1 MKYASTRGISGDTPN
16 AILFHVHYGQLA
28 SRSRNEPYAF
38 VEYADH
44 ESASAALGALHQRHF
59 LDKILVSHPLDV
71 TTNGIVSLV
80 AFIILL
86 SGTLP
91 LLPSWHIL
99 MPRRV
104 KVLSLTVASL
114 VRGSKRTRGIGVN
127 RGRWDPVGIANAR
140 ICHSLV
146 EYG

>member
-1 MKYASTRGISGDTPN
+1 MFLIIS
-16 AILFHVHYGQLA
+16 FQF
-28 SRSRNEPYAF
+28 RNEPYAF

-44 ESASAALGALHQRHF
+44 ASASAALGALHQRHF

-127 RGRWDPVGIANAR
+127 RERKGGQRWDPVGIANAR